1 MEGRGNVDSIT
12 ICHSQSR
19 SDRPKYSAETEA
31 GTIKEFFP
39 RAEQG
44 DRESDGAGS
53 GVISGR

>member
-1 MEGRGNVDSIT
+1 MEGRANVDSIT

-39 RAEQG
+39 PELNRKTERVMGQG
-44 DRESDGAGS
+44 VE
-53 GVISGR
+53 